1 MKQNIG
7 PLAIAGA
14 VVALIIIVSLIYRA
28 TLGSHGPQ
36 PTRAEGE
43 NAKRNISQQYQ
54 QTYQQQHGATAGP
67 ATAGPATGTPPGPA
81 GR

>member
-7 PLAIAGA
+7 PLAIVGA

-36 PTRAEGE
+36 PTRAEGDR
-43 NAKRNISQQYQ
+43 ARQNISKQYQ
-54 QTYQQQHGATAGP
+54 QTYQQQHGATAR
-67 ATAGPATGTPPGPA
+67 PATGTPPGPA

>member
-7 PLAIAGA
+7 PLAIVGA
-14 VVALIIIVSLIYRA
+14 VLALIIIVSLIYRT

-43 NAKRNISQQYQ
+43 AVKKNISQQYQ
-54 QTYQQQHGATAGP
+54 QTYQQQHGAASRP
-67 ATAGPATGTPPGPA
+67 ANTTTPPGPA

>member
-14 VVALIIIVSLIYRA
+14 ILALIIVVFLIYRA
-28 TLGSHGPQ
+28 TFASHGPQ
-36 PTRAEGE
+36 PNAADGDRAR
-43 NAKRNISQQYQ
+43 KNISQQYQ
-54 QTYQQQHGATAGP
+54 NTYQQQHGVTPHTG
-67 ATAGPATGTPPGPA
+67 GTPPGPA